1 MRLSHKRKVA
11 AKKAGVIPRTKPLY
25 RWSADRSRNNEL
37 SDLSQCN
44 DLPVEFIQLGGVLR
58 LKSGESIT
66 FMPARMGMSK
76 PLYDHQARMRVQAK
90 CTAETSLFQN
100 ALQRVSKTLKET
112 WANKLSGLFG
122 SRTRSA

>member
-11 AKKAGVIPRTKPLY
+11 AKKSGVIPRSERIY
-25 RWSADRSRNNEL
+25 RWSADRSRKNEL

-44 DLPVEFIQLGGVLR
+44 ELPVEFIQLGGVLR

-90 CTAETSLFQN
+90 CTAEKSLFIQN

-122 SRTRSA
+122 SRTR

>member
-11 AKKAGVIPRTKPLY
+11 AKKSGVIPRSERIY

-44 DLPVEFIQLGGVLR
+44 ELPVEFIQLGGVLR

-76 PLYDHQARMRVQAK
+76 PLYDHQARMRVQTK
-90 CTAETSLFQN
+90 CTAEKSLFIQN

-122 SRTRSA
+122 SRTR